1 MNFLA
6 PQLGKCPDF
15 YNEHMRNHEPARDIM
30 NICTLC
36 QPQNSGGTGALQ
48 LNGYLPDVA
57 PRSMAKRFQAGRNKK
72 EIQAGKMFHILIAFN
87 SVDTAGPACGRRVAL
102 NQEDPIT
109 KRFDNDREGMMSI
122 ITISRGSYGYG
133 SGIAEKLAQ
142 KLGYDCV
149 SRKVLLDASETFNIP
164 EIKLVKAIE
173 NPPSFIERL
182 SLGKEKYI
190 AYIRSA
196 FMKSIATDNV
206 VYHGF
211 AGHFFVR
218 DIPHVCKI
226 RINADMKYR
235 IRKVMKNENVS
246 AGNAEKMIGKID
258 DARRKWSL
266 HLYGMDTSDADL
278 YDMVFKIDNMN
289 EDNVVDIIANT
300 VQLPCFQISPKAREA
315 IDNKS
320 LEYEIKANLVE
331 QFPMTRHVSAK
342 AGTVTVMMET
352 ALKNKEKVEADLE
365 KILRG
370 VDGVKTIDVCFK
382 H

>member
-1 MNFLA
+1 
-6 PQLGKCPDF
+6 
-15 YNEHMRNHEPARDIM
+15 
-30 NICTLC
+30 
-36 QPQNSGGTGALQ
+36 
-48 LNGYLPDVA
+48 
-57 PRSMAKRFQAGRNKK
+57 
-72 EIQAGKMFHILIAFN
+72 
-87 SVDTAGPACGRRVAL
+87 
-102 NQEDPIT
+102 
-109 KRFDNDREGMMSI
+109 MSI

-133 SGIAEKLAQ
+133 SEIAEKLAE
-142 KLGYDCV
+142 KLGYECI

-196 FMKSIATDNV
+196 FMKRIAKDNV

-218 DIPHVCKI
+218 DIPNVCKI
-226 RINADMKYR
+226 RINADMNYR
-235 IRKVMKNENVS
+235 IQKVVKNENVS
-246 AGNAEKMIGKID
+246 AENAEKMIGKID
-258 DARRKWSL
+258 EARRKWSL
-266 HLYGMDTSDADL
+266 HLYDIDTSDADL

-289 EDNVVDIIANT
+289 EDNVVDIIADT
-300 VQLPCFQISPKAREA
+300 VKLPCFQISPKAREA
-315 IDNKS
+315 LDNKS

-331 QFPMTRHVSAK
+331 KFPMTRHVSAK

-352 ALKNKEKVEADLE
+352 ALKNKEKVEADLV